1 MNATTFTRSTDPE
14 IGTALQC
21 EYADGNGLRLIVSA
35 DAQGV
40 RLSRWGS
47 DCYVS
52 QRLTPAQAGA
62 LAGELL
68 ACVAAHHAAIG
79 GRA

>member
-1 MNATTFTRSTDPE
+1 MNATTFTRSTDAE

-21 EYADGNGLRLIVSA
+21 EYLSGNGLRLTVSA

-40 RLSRWGS
+40 RLSRWEP

-68 ACVAAHHAAIG
+68 ACVAACAAMD

>member
-1 MNATTFTRSTDPE
+1 MNATTFTRSTDPG
-14 IGTALQC
+14 IGIALQC
-21 EYADGNGLRLIVSA
+21 EYLSGSGLRLTVSA

-40 RLSRWGS
+40 RLSRWEP

-68 ACVAAHHAAIG
+68 ACAAACAAMN

>member
-1 MNATTFTRSTDPE
+1 MNAATFTRSTDAE

-21 EYADGNGLRLIVSA
+21 EYLSGNGLRLTVSA

-40 RLSRWGS
+40 RLSRWEP

-68 ACVAAHHAAIG
+68 ACVAACAAMD

>member
-1 MNATTFTRSTDPE
+1 MSATTFTRSTDPE
-14 IGTALQC
+14 IGIALQC
-21 EYADGNGLRLIVSA
+21 EYLSGSGLRLTVSA

-40 RLSRWGS
+40 RLSRWEP

-68 ACVAAHHAAIG
+68 ACAAACAAMN